1 MSRRYISENEL
12 YECTIE
18 LFKVVREAVICL
30 ALCVNVEEDKK
41 IDKLSDET
49 KVVNMTISKFDD
61 EFKF

>member
-1 MSRRYISENEL
+1 M
-12 YECTIE
+12 
-18 LFKVVREAVICL
+18 VREAVICL

-41 IDKLSDET
+41 IDKLSDGT